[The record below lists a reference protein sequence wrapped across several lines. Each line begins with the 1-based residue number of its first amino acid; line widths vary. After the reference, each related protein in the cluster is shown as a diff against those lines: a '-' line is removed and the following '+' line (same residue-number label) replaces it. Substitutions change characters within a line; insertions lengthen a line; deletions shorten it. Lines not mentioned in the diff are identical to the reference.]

1 MPKVSIILPCY
12 NVEKYVAKSIQSVLN
27 QTYTDFELLVIIDGS
42 PDNSKAVAEM
52 FADER
57 ITIFEKSNGGLSD
70 ARNYGLERAKG
81 EFVYFMDSDDWIEPD
96 LVEKTIE
103 VLEEK
108 HLNAV
113 VFGYIQ
119 DDEDKKGKLIASTE
133 TIPPLI
139 SLQKRDS
146 NVEVDAHLLGLLG
159 YAWNK
164 VYRRSFL
171 TGNNLYFEKRIS
183 LVEDILFNV
192 QVYEKMNEIHFI
204 NKPFYHYMNRPS
216 ATLIKQFHP
225 DSFQLKL
232 KRNIVLQQLFENWN
246 FQNKEETIAFSQI
259 HGIRYCIHN
268 MFSYK
273 NDLSFKEKTTYI
285 QEMLSHPFTREVI
298 GSYHPKTTKDKV
310 FQLLIKNRQAFLLA
324 VLAQIIK

>member
-70 ARNYGLERAKG
+70 ARNYGLERANG
-81 EFVYFMDSDDWIEPD
+81 EFVYFMDSDDWIERD

-103 VLEEK
+103 LLEK
-108 HLNAV
+108 QHLNV
-113 VFGYIQ
+113 VIFGYIQ
-119 DDEDKKGKLIASTE
+119 DDEDKEGNLVASTE
-133 TIPPLI
+133 TIPQLR
-139 SLQKRDS
+139 SLRKRDS
-146 NVEVDAHLLGLLG
+146 SVEVDAHLLGLLG

-171 TGNNLYFEKRIS
+171 KVNNLNFEKGIS

-192 QVYEKMNEIHFI
+192 QIYQKLNEIYFI
-204 NKPFYHYMNRPS
+204 NKAFYHYLNRPN

-232 KRNIVLQQLFENWN
+232 KRNKVIQQLFENWN

-273 NDLSFKEKTTYI
+273 NDLSFREKTTYI
-285 QEMLSHPFTREVI
+285 QEMVSHPFTREVI
-298 GSYHPKTTKDKV
+298 GSYHPKSTKDKV
-310 FQLLIKNRQAFLLA
+310 FQVLIKNRQAVLLA

>member
-70 ARNYGLERAKG
+70 ARNYGLERANG
-81 EFVYFMDSDDWIEPD
+81 EFVYFMDSDDWIERD

-103 VLEEK
+103 LLEK
-108 HLNAV
+108 QHLNV
-113 VFGYIQ
+113 VIFGYIQ
-119 DDEDKKGKLIASTE
+119 DDEDKEGNLVASTE
-133 TIPPLI
+133 TIPQLR
-139 SLQKRDS
+139 SLRKRDS
-146 NVEVDAHLLGLLG
+146 SVEVDAHLLGLLG

-171 TGNNLYFEKRIS
+171 KVNNLNFEKGIS

-192 QVYEKMNEIHFI
+192 QIYQKLNEIYFI
-204 NKPFYHYMNRPS
+204 NKAFYHYLNRPN

-232 KRNIVLQQLFENWN
+232 KRNKVIQQLFENWN
-246 FQNKEETIAFSQI
+246 FQNKEEIIAFSQI

-273 NDLSFKEKTTYI
+273 NDLSFREKTTYI
-285 QEMLSHPFTREVI
+285 QEMVSHPFTREVI
-298 GSYHPKTTKDKV
+298 GSYHPKSTKDKV
-310 FQLLIKNRQAFLLA
+310 FQVLIKNRQAFLLA
-324 VLAQIIK
+324 VLAQILK